1 MKIDPLSQFSVK
13 SLFPFEMGGLN
24 LSFTNVSLFMVATV
38 FLTLGVSF
46 FALRSE
52 RLIPTRIQAGTEL
65 LFNFLNDLIKSYIGH
80 QGIPYAPLIF
90 CLFLFILGG
99 NILGLLPQAY
109 TFTSQLVVTFS
120 LACLVF
126 ISITCVGFIKHGW
139 GFLRIFFPA
148 GTPVYIAPLLVPVE
162 IISYFSRP
170 VSLSVRLFANMV
182 AGHVMLKIFAT
193 FAAILAGSS
202 WLGPSALLPIF
213 INIGLFGFELLVAIL
228 QAYVFTILTCI
239 YLNDALHLH

>member
-13 SLFPFEMGGLN
+13 PLLPFNIAGID
-24 LSFTNVSLFMVATV
+24 LSFTNVSLFMTITV
-38 FLTLGVSF
+38 FLAVSF
-46 FALRSE
+46 LLLATHTKQVV
-52 RLIPTRIQAGTEL
+52 PTRIQAAAEL
-65 LFNFLNDLIKSYIGH
+65 LFNFLKDLVQSYIGKE
-80 QGIPYAPLIF
+80 GAPYTPLIF

-126 ISITCVGFIKHGW
+126 TTITCAGFIKHGW
-139 GFLRIFFPA
+139 RFLRVFFPA
-148 GTPVYIAPLLVPVE
+148 GTPLYIAPLLVPVE

-170 VSLSVRLFANMV
+170 VSLAVRLFANMV

-193 FAAILAGSS
+193 FAAILAGAS
-202 WLGPSALLPIF
+202 WLGPVAALPLF
-213 INIGLFGFELLVAIL
+213 VNIGLFGFELLVAIL

-239 YLNDALHLH
+239 YLNDTLHLH

>member
-13 SLFPFEMGGLN
+13 AILPFHVAGID
-24 LSFTNVSLFMVATV
+24 LSFTNVSLFMMVTV
-38 FLTLGVSF
+38 FLIVGLLC
-46 FALRSE
+46 FALRSQK
-52 RLIPTRIQAGTEL
+52 LIPTRVQAAAEL
-65 LFNFLNDLIKSYIGH
+65 LFDFLNDLIKSCIGK
-80 QGIPYAPLIF
+80 QGIRYTPLIF

-99 NILGLLPQAY
+99 NIVGLFPYTY

-126 ISITCVGFIKHGW
+126 TSITCVGFIKHGW

-148 GTPVYIAPLLVPVE
+148 GTPAYIAPLLVPVE

-170 VSLSVRLFANMV
+170 VSLAVRLFANMV

-193 FAAILAGSS
+193 FAALLAGTS
-202 WLGPSALLPIF
+202 WLGPSALLPVF
-213 INIGLFGFELLVAIL
+213 INVGLFGFELLVAIL

-239 YLNDALHLH
+239 YLKDTLHLH